1 MNKNIGKDRKE
12 KTKLDYAKDILVSLF
27 GGYSV
32 TVLGIV
38 ILAFLLL
45 MLQISENTVDM
56 GILVIYVLACLLSG
70 IIVGKRT
77 KTKKFLWGFLS
88 GSVYFIVLFLVSM
101 AANQSMEKQGNDFIT
116 TLLICAGSGTLG
128 GMIS

>member
-1 MNKNIGKDRKE
+1 MKE
-12 KTKLDYAKDILVSLF
+12 KRKMDYAKDILVSLF

-56 GILVIYVLACLLSG
+56 GILVIYVLACLICG
-70 IIVGKRT
+70 IIAGKRT
-77 KTKKFLWGFLS
+77 KNRKFLWGMIS
-88 GSVYFIVLFLVSM
+88 GSFYFLILLLISLL
-101 AANQSMEKQGNDFIT
+101 ANQTMENVGNDFVT
-116 TLLICAGSGTLG
+116 TLFLCAGSGTLG